1 MNGELLVVGCSH
13 RTAPLELRESLAFAP
28 DQVLQTL
35 RLAGRERVLTE
46 TLILSTCH
54 RTEFYSL
61 STDGARAE
69 VYVREMIAR
78 VKGSDLLGPGPCTYA
93 YRDRDTVRHL
103 MRVAAGLDSA
113 VVGEAQI
120 LGQVKDAYNMARE
133 GGSAGAFLDRLL
145 AAAIHAGKRAHS
157 ETEIGSGSVSFTSA
171 TVSLTKKIFR
181 DLSDKRVLIV
191 GAGEFGR
198 LAAEHFAEERPA
210 ALLIANRTRERAE
223 ALAAHVGGE
232 AFGLDEVPALL
243 RRADVVVSA
252 VHTDR
257 PVVGADS
264 VRQAL
269 RDRSGRTMVFADL
282 GVPRNIDPAVSRL
295 DNVFLYTL
303 ESLQTIVDQNLARRR
318 REVPRVEAIVEEEL
332 ERFFQ
337 SVRALQVTPVVRELR
352 DRFESIRALETE
364 KHLKRFAASDRAAV
378 EALTRSIVNKLLHLP
393 TTKIREIDVASEKG
407 ILRLD
412 AVREV
417 FGMNG
422 DKMPSGGTD
431 PLAAEAVGAGN
442 ADAFVAAGASDGA
455 DGGPG
460 AVGDGNR

>member
-1 MNGELLVVGCSH
+1 
-13 RTAPLELRESLAFAP
+13 
-28 DQVLQTL
+28 
-35 RLAGRERVLTE
+35 
-46 TLILSTCH
+46 
-54 RTEFYSL
+54 
-61 STDGARAE
+61 
-69 VYVREMIAR
+69 
-78 VKGSDLLGPGPCTYA
+78 
-93 YRDRDTVRHL
+93 
-103 MRVAAGLDSA
+103 
-113 VVGEAQI
+113 
-120 LGQVKDAYNMARE
+120 
-133 GGSAGAFLDRLL
+133 
-145 AAAIHAGKRAHS
+145 
-157 ETEIGSGSVSFTSA
+157 
-171 TVSLTKKIFR
+171 
-181 DLSDKRVLIV
+181 
-191 GAGEFGR
+191 
-198 LAAEHFAEERPA
+198 
-210 ALLIANRTRERAE
+210 
-223 ALAAHVGGE
+223 
-232 AFGLDEVPALL
+232 
-243 RRADVVVSA
+243 
-252 VHTDR
+252 
-257 PVVGADS
+257 
-264 VRQAL
+264 
-269 RDRSGRTMVFADL
+269 MVFADL

-332 ERFFQ
+332 ERFFE

-442 ADAFVAAGASDGA
+442 ADAFVAAEASDRA